1 MMPGNKSTKIL
12 PNQMATKNFGKLKM
26 QAQYRPNLVA
36 QGAKKGLA
44 STTNLTGGPFN
55 NKQIS

>member
-36 QGAKKGLA
+36 SGAKKGLA

-55 NKQIS
+55 NK